1 MDNLESAFSP
11 WAVMLQHDTLHARYQ
26 QVRTGYMLST
36 IRSQKEALQAY
47 LTIHFPVPLLLYDT
61 FIALQ
66 SYGQNP
72 VSSVSI
78 MTRLHMKRPGE

>member
-11 WAVMLQHDTLHARYQ
+11 WAVMLQHDTLHAGYQ

-36 IRSQKEALQAY
+36 IRSQKVSLF
-47 LTIHFPVPLLLYDT
+47 LFCYDILV
-61 FIALQ
+61 FIVLP
-66 SYGQNP
+66 SSGQNP

-78 MTRLHMKRPGE
+78 VTRLHLTRPSGRSSVPN